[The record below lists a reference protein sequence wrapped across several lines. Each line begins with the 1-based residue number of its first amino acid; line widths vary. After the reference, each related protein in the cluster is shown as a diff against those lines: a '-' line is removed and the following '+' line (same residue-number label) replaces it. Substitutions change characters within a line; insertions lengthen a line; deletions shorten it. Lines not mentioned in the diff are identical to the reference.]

1 MDTSPAGFPV
11 PHKKLTTD
19 IKKIKTDLVIC
30 RYEDHFLVIVTQLGS
45 MGTLLQARKEEGVS
59 VQPTFNVSV
68 IFGKRDECCWL
79 VYVTGA
85 FSWSEGP
92 FCGYNQGHSL
102 CSDRKSNVV
111 IFLIDGTSYLQQ
123 FHHFSLNCGTA

>member
-11 PHKKLTTD
+11 PHKKLTID

-68 IFGKRDECCWL
+68 IFGKRDEPLLSACARQLIENISAAGSSMSL
-79 VYVTGA
+79 VLSLGLKD
-85 FSWSEGP
+85 
-92 FCGYNQGHSL
+92 HSVDTIKAIV
-102 CSDRKSNVV
+102 SVV
-111 IFLIDGTSYLQQ
+111 IE
-123 FHHFSLNCGTA
+123 NRMW